1 MNAAS
6 PPAFVARFDAAAKTA
21 QAAEIAFRNN
31 VANEIARHE
40 RARQFAFRRLGLAR
54 DQLAAVS
61 GAENEDAAAAAG
73 AAALKR
79 ELDWH
84 GETEHRARVLAA
96 FRPVSLAVWAASK
109 DDGADAAE
117 AANDAVDQAFAA
129 FEAWHRDEVGT
140 EFLAMLDQETPETPV
155 VEF

>member
-1 MNAAS
+1 MNAVS
-6 PPAFVARFDAAAKTA
+6 PPVFVARFDAAAKAA

-31 VANEIARHE
+31 IAAEIARHE
-40 RARQFAFRRLGLAR
+40 RTRQFAFRRLGLAR
-54 DQLAAVS
+54 DLLAAVS
-61 GAENEDAAAAAG
+61 GAENEDAATAAG

-109 DDGADAAE
+109 DENADAE
-117 AANDAVDQAFAA
+117 TVDQAFET
-129 FEAWHRDEVGT
+129 FEAWHRDAVGT
-140 EFLAMLDQETPETPV
+140 EFFALLDQELPEFPV

>member
-1 MNAAS
+1 MNAVS
-6 PPAFVARFDAAAKTA
+6 PPAFVARFDAAAKAA

-31 VANEIARHE
+31 IAAEIARHE

-54 DQLAAVS
+54 DLSAAVA

-96 FRPVSLAVWAASK
+96 FRSVSLAVWAATSG
-109 DDGADAAE
+109 DSEDAGAVDQ
-117 AANDAVDQAFAA
+117 AVDQAFAA

-140 EFLAMLDQETPETPV
+140 EFFALLDQELPEFPV

>member
-40 RARQFAFRRLGLAR
+40 RTRQFAFRRLGLAR

-109 DDGADAAE
+109 DDGAAAE
-117 AANDAVDQAFAA
+117 AANDAVNQAFAA

>member
-1 MNAAS
+1 MNAVS
-6 PPAFVARFDAAAKTA
+6 PPAFVARFDAAAKAA
-21 QAAEIAFRNN
+21 QATEIAFRNN

-61 GAENEDAAAAAG
+61 GAENEEAAAAAG

-96 FRPVSLAVWAASK
+96 FRPVSLAVWAAAK
-109 DDGADAAE
+109 GENADAE
-117 AANDAVDQAFAA
+117 AATDAVAQALAA

-140 EFLAMLDQETPETPV
+140 EFLALLDQETPELPV

>member
-54 DQLAAVS
+54 DLLAAVS
-61 GAENEDAAAAAG
+61 GAENEEAAAAAG

-96 FRPVSLAVWAASK
+96 FRPVSLAVWAATQGDGE
-109 DDGADAAE
+109 DDS
-117 AANDAVDQAFAA
+117 AANDAVDQAFET

-140 EFLAMLDQETPETPV
+140 EFFALLDQELPEFPV